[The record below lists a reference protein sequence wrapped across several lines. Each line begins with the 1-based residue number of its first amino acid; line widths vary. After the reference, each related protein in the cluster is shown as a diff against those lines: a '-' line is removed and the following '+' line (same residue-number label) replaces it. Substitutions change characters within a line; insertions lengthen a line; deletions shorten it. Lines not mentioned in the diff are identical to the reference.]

1 MWQGPDMVSKEVTI
15 INRLGLHARP
25 AAQLVKVA
33 SKFASDI
40 LFRKGNLEVN
50 AKSIMG
56 VMMLAAE
63 KGATIKVIASG
74 RDEADALSAIIKVFE
89 TKFGEE

>member
-1 MWQGPDMVSKEVTI
+1 MIKQEVEI

-25 AAQLVKVA
+25 AALLVKTA
-33 SKFASDI
+33 SQFEAEIFFKKAD
-40 LFRKGNLEVN
+40 LEVN
-50 AKSIMG
+50 GKSIMG

-63 KGATIKVIASG
+63 KGSIITVTADGK
-74 RDEADALSAIIKVFE
+74 DEKEALAAIIKVFE